1 MHKKIIVFT
10 AVLAFV
16 FMSGQAF
23 CAETTGTVGMGVRGG
38 GYFLGGEWNAGLLGG
53 AEINFGIHKNFSIG
67 LLGTYGGRTK
77 GAGLDLTGNKPQLIS
92 SDDDLRISTYIA
104 ELVGNVYFSPE
115 SEWRPYLSAGVGMV
129 SWHVTDEDGNLA
141 TVPDINGDMFDFEDQ
156 QMTLMIGAGVEY
168 FLIDQFSIGAE
179 ARYHLYTD
187 VFSQFEDDRDVGGSD
202 GLDNPSGLFEIGLTM
217 TAYFSSCEDDDRDGV
232 CNEDDRCPETPKDC
246 IVDKETG
253 CMIDDDGDGV
263 CNGVD
268 QCPDT
273 PTGCTVDALGCTMDS
288 DNDGVCDG
296 VDRCENTPT
305 DCKVDAYGCPLDGD
319 DDTVWDCRDNCP
331 NTPRGC
337 RVDKDG
343 CRLDSDNDGVCDGV
357 DECPGTPAGLEVDN
371 VGCPVAY
378 QIQKELI
385 LVGVTF
391 PVNSANLTDAAKKE
405 LDKVVESLKALPHV
419 KVEVQGH
426 TDISGSRDWNMELS
440 QMRAESVMNYFVE
453 QGISQDR
460 LTAKG
465 YGPTQPK
472 YDNKTAEG
480 RRKNRRVELV
490 RLN

>member
-1 MHKKIIVFT
+1 
-10 AVLAFV
+10 
-16 FMSGQAF
+16 
-23 CAETTGTVGMGVRGG
+23 
-38 GYFLGGEWNAGLLGG
+38 
-53 AEINFGIHKNFSIG
+53 
-67 LLGTYGGRTK
+67 
-77 GAGLDLTGNKPQLIS
+77 
-92 SDDDLRISTYIA
+92 
-104 ELVGNVYFSPE
+104 
-115 SEWRPYLSAGVGMV
+115 
-129 SWHVTDEDGNLA
+129 
-141 TVPDINGDMFDFEDQ
+141 
-156 QMTLMIGAGVEY
+156 
-168 FLIDQFSIGAE
+168 
-179 ARYHLYTD
+179 
-187 VFSQFEDDRDVGGSD
+187 
-202 GLDNPSGLFEIGLTM
+202 
-217 TAYFSSCEDDDRDGV
+217 
-232 CNEDDRCPETPKDC
+232 
-246 IVDKETG
+246 
-253 CMIDDDGDGV
+253 
-263 CNGVD
+263 
-268 QCPDT
+268 
-273 PTGCTVDALGCTMDS
+273 MDS